1 VKRFTGGIIRSVL
14 AVLMDPWFTPL
25 EARQAMRGNFL
36 VAGGV
41 LFLAACGGE
50 KKAEAPAAAAP
61 EAAAPAPATEA
72 PAMAAAPAPTGATID
87 VNMELVGSTY
97 KYDPSTIS
105 AKAGDVIKFHNKS
118 GGPHNVAFDAAG
130 IPSGSA
136 AAIDAALG
144 ATKMGPL
151 MGALVLEP
159 DAVITIS
166 TAGFPAG
173 TYNFHC
179 TPHQALGMK
188 GALTV
193 N

>member
-1 VKRFTGGIIRSVL
+1 
-14 AVLMDPWFTPL
+14 
-25 EARQAMRGNFL
+25 MRGNFL
-36 VAGGV
+36 VAGAV
-41 LFLAACGGE
+41 LVLAACGGE

-61 EAAAPAPATEA
+61 EAAAPAPAPAADA
-72 PAMAAAPAPTGATID
+72 PAMAPSAPAATGATID

-97 KYDPSTIS
+97 KYDPATIT
-105 AKAGDVIKFHNKS
+105 AKAGDVVKFHNKS

-136 AAIDAALG
+136 AAVDAALG

-151 MGALVLEP
+151 TGALVMEP
-159 DAVITIS
+159 AAVITLN

-188 GALTV
+188 GVLTV
-193 N
+193 K

>member
-1 VKRFTGGIIRSVL
+1 
-14 AVLMDPWFTPL
+14 M
-25 EARQAMRGNFL
+25 
-36 VAGGV
+36 VAGFV
-41 LFLAACGGE
+41 MVLAACGGE

-61 EAAAPAPATEA
+61 EAAAPAPAAEA

-87 VNMELVGSTY
+87 VSMELVGSTY
-97 KYDPSTIS
+97 KYDPATIT

-118 GGPHNVAFDAAG
+118 GGPHNVAFDGAG

-136 AAIDAALG
+136 AAVDAALG
-144 ATKMGPL
+144 ANKMGPL
-151 MGALVLEP
+151 TGALLVEP
-159 DAVITIS
+159 NAVFTFS
-166 TAGFPAG
+166 TAGLPAG

-188 GALTV
+188 GVLTV

>member
-1 VKRFTGGIIRSVL
+1 
-14 AVLMDPWFTPL
+14 
-25 EARQAMRGNFL
+25 MRGSFL
-36 VAGGV
+36 VAGAV
-41 LFLAACGGE
+41 MVLAACGGE
-50 KKAEAPAAAAP
+50 KKAEAPAATPAP
-61 EAAAPAPATEA
+61 EAAAPAPAAEA
-72 PAMAAAPAPTGATID
+72 PAMAATPAATGATID
-87 VNMELVGSTY
+87 VSMELVGSTY
-97 KYDPSTIS
+97 KYDPATIT

-118 GGPHNVAFDAAG
+118 GGPHNVAFDAAS

-151 MGALVLEP
+151 TGALVTEP
-159 DAVITIS
+159 NAVITFP
-166 TAGFPAG
+166 TAGLPAG

-188 GALTV
+188 GVLTV

>member
-1 VKRFTGGIIRSVL
+1 
-14 AVLMDPWFTPL
+14 
-25 EARQAMRGNFL
+25 MRGNFL
-36 VAGGV
+36 VAGAV
-41 LFLAACGGE
+41 LVLAACGGE

-61 EAAAPAPATEA
+61 EVGGPGPGPAADAPAMAPSPAPAT
-72 PAMAAAPAPTGATID
+72 TGATVD

-97 KYDPSTIS
+97 KYDPATIT

-118 GGPHNVAFDAAG
+118 GGPHNVAFDAAT

-136 AAIDAALG
+136 AAVDAALG

-151 MGALVLEP
+151 TGALVVEP
-159 DAVITIS
+159 NAVITLN
-166 TAGFPAG
+166 TAGLPAG

-188 GALTV
+188 GVLTV
-193 N
+193 K

>member
-1 VKRFTGGIIRSVL
+1 
-14 AVLMDPWFTPL
+14 
-25 EARQAMRGNFL
+25 MRGNFL
-36 VAGGV
+36 VAGAV

-61 EAAAPAPATEA
+61 EAAAPAT
-72 PAMAAAPAPTGATID
+72 TGATVD

-97 KYDPSTIS
+97 KYDPATITV
-105 AKAGDVIKFHNKS
+105 KAGDVVKFHNKS

-136 AAIDAALG
+136 AAVDAALG
-144 ATKMGPL
+144 STKMGPL
-151 MGALVLEP
+151 TGALVLEP
-159 DAVITIS
+159 NAVIEFA
-166 TAGFPAG
+166 TAGLPAG

-188 GALTV
+188 GVLTV

>member
-1 VKRFTGGIIRSVL
+1 MVA
-14 AVLMDPWFTPL
+14 AVVM
-25 EARQAMRGNFL
+25 
-36 VAGGV
+36 V
-41 LFLAACGGE
+41 LAACGGE
-50 KKAEAPAAAAP
+50 KKPEAPAATPAPEAATPAPAPTAEAPAA
-61 EAAAPAPATEA
+61 T
-72 PAMAAAPAPTGATID
+72 PAPTGATID

-97 KYDPSTIS
+97 KYDPATIT

-130 IPSGSA
+130 IPSGAA

-144 ATKMGPL
+144 PTKMAPL
-151 MGALVLEP
+151 TGALVVEP
-159 DAVITIS
+159 NAAITLS

-188 GALTV
+188 GVLTV

>member
-1 VKRFTGGIIRSVL
+1 
-14 AVLMDPWFTPL
+14 
-25 EARQAMRGNFL
+25 MRGNFL

-41 LFLAACGGE
+41 LVLAACGGE

-61 EAAAPAPATEA
+61 EAAAPAPAPAADA
-72 PAMAAAPAPTGATID
+72 PAMAPSAPATTGATVD

-97 KYDPSTIS
+97 KYDPATITV
-105 AKAGDVIKFHNKS
+105 KAGDVIKFHNKS
-118 GGPHNVAFDAAG
+118 GGPHNVAFDAAT

-136 AAIDAALG
+136 AAVDAALG

-151 MGALVLEP
+151 TSALVVEP
-159 DAVITIS
+159 NAVITLS
-166 TAGFPAG
+166 TAGLPAG

-188 GALTV
+188 GVLTV

>member
-1 VKRFTGGIIRSVL
+1 
-14 AVLMDPWFTPL
+14 
-25 EARQAMRGNFL
+25 MRGNFL
-36 VAGGV
+36 VAGAV
-41 LFLAACGGE
+41 LVLAACGGE

-61 EAAAPAPATEA
+61 EAAAPAPAPAADA
-72 PAMAAAPAPTGATID
+72 PAMAPSATATTGATVD

-97 KYDPSTIS
+97 KYDPATITV
-105 AKAGDVIKFHNKS
+105 KAGDVIKFHNKS

-136 AAIDAALG
+136 AAVDAALG

-151 MGALVLEP
+151 TGALVVEP
-159 DAVITIS
+159 NAVITFN
-166 TAGFPAG
+166 TAGLPAG
-173 TYNFHC
+173 SYNFHC

-188 GALTV
+188 GVLTV

>member
-1 VKRFTGGIIRSVL
+1 
-14 AVLMDPWFTPL
+14 
-25 EARQAMRGNFL
+25 MRGNFL
-36 VAGGV
+36 VAGAV
-41 LFLAACGGE
+41 LVLAACGGE

-61 EAAAPAPATEA
+61 EAAAPAPAPAADA
-72 PAMAAAPAPTGATID
+72 PAMAPSAPATTGATVD

-97 KYDPSTIS
+97 KYDPATITV
-105 AKAGDVIKFHNKS
+105 KAGDVVKFHNKS
-118 GGPHNVAFDAAG
+118 GGPHNVAFDAAS

-136 AAIDAALG
+136 AAVDAALG

-151 MGALVLEP
+151 TGALVVEP
-159 DAVITIS
+159 NAVITLN
-166 TAGFPAG
+166 TAGLPAG

-188 GALTV
+188 GVLTV